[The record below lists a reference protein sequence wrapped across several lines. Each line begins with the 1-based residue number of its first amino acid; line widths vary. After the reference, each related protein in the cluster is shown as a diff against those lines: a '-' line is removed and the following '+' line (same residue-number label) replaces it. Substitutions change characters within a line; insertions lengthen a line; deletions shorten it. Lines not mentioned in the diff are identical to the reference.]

1 MISRINRTRR
11 ASGAFTLIEL
21 LIVVA
26 IIGMLVALTAP
37 AIENARERAESTKCL
52 TNLRNIGVAVLSYV
66 ADNDNRFP
74 IIETDPSNPVY
85 DPSEEAGTLLTVL
98 GEYGVTEQG
107 LRCPTDL
114 RTFDNFKKRGSS
126 YEWRPMLDDELASSP
141 VIFTRRGLRYPPLSR
156 IRLVMDFEPVHR
168 GRPNLLFADGRVR
181 TK

>member
-1 MISRINRTRR
+1 MISRINHTRR

-37 AIENARERAESTKCL
+37 AIENARERAESAKCL

-74 IIETDPSNPVY
+74 IIETDPTNPVY

-98 GEYGVTEQG
+98 GDYGVTEQG

-114 RTFDNFKKRGSS
+114 RTFNNFEKRGSS
-126 YEWRPMLDDELASSP
+126 YEWRPLLDDELASSP
-141 VIFTRRGLRYPPLSR
+141 VIFTRRGMRYPPSSK

-181 TK
+181 TQ